1 MIFGTTRRF
10 GTWRSWAK
18 RPSACQRASV
28 HVFPTCRGAISP
40 AFGIGLRTR
49 TMRSTT
55 GLYGT
60 PFNAACLRP
69 WRLFVQH
76 SSYSGDAAAFVEPDP
91 LTQSQIKKIR
101 EKARLSQAVFARWLN
116 TSSST
121 VEKWEIGAKRPGGLA
136 LKMLAVVKKQGLTVL
151 D

>member
-1 MIFGTTRRF
+1 M
-10 GTWRSWAK
+10 
-18 RPSACQRASV
+18 
-28 HVFPTCRGAISP
+28 
-40 AFGIGLRTR
+40 
-49 TMRSTT
+49 
-55 GLYGT
+55 
-60 PFNAACLRP
+60 
-69 WRLFVQH
+69 QH